1 MWMMNLAFVFVMRII
16 YSVRISLRMMSSC
29 SRILILVAN
38 LLIKEMIY
46 GDYLVIVVIDVNR
59 RSGSVTGSSVAR
71 ETKDSRERSSSL
83 GGDSGGLP
91 LVIFEG
97 LNETAMDDAAILFNG
112 EDGVP
117 ARGDGESSQK
127 RGTDSCQYRVR
138 CRQSRR
144 WWCRGWRGQQCVH
157 QQRDRCRRWRRRFL
171 WWYKNRVLD
180 LDGERWEGHW
190 FFQDKVTVD

>member
-71 ETKDSRERSSSL
+71 ETKDSRER
-83 GGDSGGLP
+83 
-91 LVIFEG
+91 F
-97 LNETAMDDAAILFNG
+97 
-112 EDGVP
+112 
-117 ARGDGESSQK
+117 
-127 RGTDSCQYRVR
+127 
-138 CRQSRR
+138 
-144 WWCRGWRGQQCVH
+144 
-157 QQRDRCRRWRRRFL
+157 
-171 WWYKNRVLD
+171 
-180 LDGERWEGHW
+180 
-190 FFQDKVTVD
+190 